1 MVYLGL
7 YRHDDSFA
15 HRLDP
20 RVKILGTILLSILIF
35 QAQKWEILMLSAF
48 LSAVCLIARLKFA
61 EIRVALKPLAW
72 LAALLFGLHLFFTE
86 GKILLQMPY
95 LPVRITEEGL
105 SRGLLISWQF
115 LSLALSGIVLTMTT
129 APSELVGG
137 LENLLSPLRR
147 IGVPV
152 QDIAVMVSL
161 ALRFVPTLLEEF
173 SRIKTAQLAR
183 GAEWEKGRLDRRMKS
198 MAVLLAPLLVSAFR
212 RADDLAEAMETR
224 GYARGPRTS
233 LHQLRLGGQE
243 AVALIALGFLLTLVL
258 ASKYYL

>member
-1 MVYLGL
+1 MVHLGF
-7 YRHDDSFA
+7 YRHGDSFA
-15 HRLDP
+15 HHLDP
-20 RVKILGTILLSILIF
+20 RVKILATILLSILIF
-35 QAQKWEILMLSAF
+35 QAQKGEILVLSAF
-48 LSAVCLIARLKFA
+48 LSAVCLIARLKFS

-86 GKILLQMPY
+86 GKILLPMPY
-95 LPVRITEEGL
+95 LPLRITEEGL

-183 GAEWEKGRLDRRMKS
+183 GAELETGRLDRRMKS
-198 MAVLLAPLLVSAFR
+198 MAVLVAPLLVSAFR
-212 RADDLAEAMETR
+212 RADNLAEAMETR
-224 GYARGPRTS
+224 GYARGPRTT
-233 LHQLRLGGQE
+233 LHQLRFGREE
-243 AVALIALGFLLTLVL
+243 AIALIVLGLLLSLILV
-258 ASKYYL
+258 SR

>member
-1 MVYLGL
+1 MVHLGF
-7 YRHDDSFA
+7 YRHGDSFA
-15 HRLDP
+15 HHLDP
-20 RVKILGTILLSILIF
+20 RVKILATIILSILIF
-35 QAQKWEILMLSAF
+35 QAQKGEILVLSAF
-48 LSAVCLIARLKFA
+48 LSAVCFIARLKFS

-86 GKILLQMPY
+86 GKTLLPIPY
-95 LPVRITEEGL
+95 LPLRITEEGL

-183 GAEWEKGRLDRRMKS
+183 GAELETGRLDRRMKS
-198 MAVLLAPLLVSAFR
+198 MAVLVAPLLVSAFR
-212 RADDLAEAMETR
+212 RADNLAEAMETR
-224 GYARGPRTS
+224 GYARGPRTT
-233 LHQLRLGGQE
+233 LHQLRFGREE
-243 AVALIALGFLLTLVL
+243 AIALIVLGLLLSLILV
-258 ASKYYL
+258 SR